1 MKSDL
6 VLQIALYAC
15 LVTAGLTLVL
25 LVLITLF
32 RWRFQQDG
40 RRYRAFADAWQPRLV
55 KVIMGEAL
63 PHSERLTRSGQ
74 VVLLRLW
81 NYWSESMAGESRLR
95 LKQHVQALGCDALAM
110 RLVRQGN
117 RAQKL
122 LSVISLG
129 NLQHTP
135 AWPELQALIDK
146 EDQILALHA
155 ARAMLQID
163 AEQAMRELLPKILVR
178 EHWELSVIS
187 NIVKGARGAFESAL
201 LAQWPQLNAQARTRA
216 FKLCDH
222 LNMPLPEALLATA
235 LHAQDADLAMAA
247 AREEDGT
254 IRPPMTAP
262 GTTPPPDSNFPK
274 GFDYPQ
280 NVSPWVQARN
290 GDRGAARGQRAGR
303 KAGVH
308 RPSWPTTGC
317 GPLSHAP
324 VTARPPVGAQG
335 PDFINAVVA
344 LDTALAPLELLHA
357 LLYARLAIRE
367 QLPQLLVRVGQDRK
381 SVV

>member
-15 LVTAGLTLVL
+15 LVTAGLTLIL

-63 PHSERLTRSGQ
+63 THSERLTRSGQ

-81 NYWSESMAGESRLR
+81 NYWSESMAGDSRLR

-187 NIVKGARGAFESAL
+187 NIVKGARGAFENAL
-201 LAQWPQLNAQARTRA
+201 LGQWPDLNGAARTRA

-235 LHAQDADLAMAA
+235 LHAEQGQAQVVAA
-247 AREEDGT
+247 LQLVAHLQTPRFRE
-254 IRPPMTAP
+254 
-262 GTTPPPDSNFPK
+262 
-274 GFDYPQ
+274 Q
-280 NVSPWVQARN
+280 
-290 GDRGAARGQRAGR
+290 
-303 KAGVH
+303 
-308 RPSWPTTGC
+308 
-317 GPLSHAP
+317 
-324 VTARPPVGAQG
+324 
-335 PDFINAVVA
+335 VVA
-344 LDTALAPLELLHA
+344 LLDHFDGRVRAQAVLTLGATATAPDTPLLLEM
-357 LLYARLAIRE
+357 LTDKD
-367 QLPQLLVRVGQDRK
+367 LLVRHSAAQSLIRLPSYGAQKLARFNQALCNARVHQAVTMALLDQG
-381 SVV
+381 VPG